1 MLLAFGML
9 LAFRMLLSRF
19 CDVLGFCAK
28 PSHML
33 LVCLGAFGDAFGMLL
48 GCVWYSLGC
57 FWNALGFSWDAFG
70 F

>member
-1 MLLAFGML
+1 MLLAFEMLLTFGML
-9 LAFRMLLSRF
+9 LCRF

-28 PSHML
+28 AALLL

-48 GCVWYSLGC
+48 GCVWYPLGC
-57 FWNALGFSWDAFG
+57 FWDALGFSWDAFG